1 MENKKGEV
9 ALNDKLLDMVSG
21 GIPVG
26 GPSIPCCSNCGSWL
40 DNGICKNSECSHS
53 PYYQYPFK

>member
-21 GIPVG
+21 GYTRGWSKYSMLFQLRIMVR
-26 GPSIPCCSNCGSWL
+26 
-40 DNGICKNSECSHS
+40 
-53 PYYQYPFK
+53 

>member
-26 GPSIPCCSNCGSWL
+26 GPKKLTITAP
-40 DNGICKNSECSHS
+40 DE
-53 PYYQYPFK
+53 YRYEE